1 MYANLVI
8 IVRQRSLASMHER
21 IDEKKAK
28 WYSSVFVGS
37 HVRDPHTYR
46 KCVCD
51 THFMV
56 CACTNTCMH
65 ACHRAS
71 SSYQSLSSVCCH
83 IIVINHVKRWCRPWI
98 VRKVVSTP
106 STWDHITA
114 NSVTTKKWHVTM
126 WHGISRWDKICDFM
140 RRKKRHI
147 SIVAFEYFT
156 HVCICGNTTPA
167 WREFFPLSHKVNF
180 SWERCL
186 SIVWRSFIL
195 K

>member
-1 MYANLVI
+1 MRKKRNDFLRFSLDRMYEIHIILTGSVYVI
-8 IVRQRSLASMHER
+8 HTLWYVRAQIRA
-21 IDEKKAK
+21 
-28 WYSSVFVGS
+28 
-37 HVRDPHTYR
+37 
-46 KCVCD
+46 
-51 THFMV
+51 
-56 CACTNTCMH
+56 CMH
-65 ACHRAS
+65 ACYRAS